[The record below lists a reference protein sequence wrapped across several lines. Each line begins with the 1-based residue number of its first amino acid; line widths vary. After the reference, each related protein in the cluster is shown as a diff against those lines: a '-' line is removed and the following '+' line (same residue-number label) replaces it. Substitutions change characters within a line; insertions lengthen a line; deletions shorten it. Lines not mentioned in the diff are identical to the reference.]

1 LYSCGTK
8 SLAEVQIQAAQSLGL
23 MENKAK
29 DAAPILR
36 KLITDRSGVEG
47 VEPEIVEALKNVT
60 R

>member
-1 LYSCGTK
+1 MG
-8 SLAEVQIQAAQSLGL
+8 
-23 MENKAK
+23 NKAK